1 MVAWR
6 AALVLMLTRQTNTG
20 RARECDAPAHWKLDD
35 WNRHAALSLSR
46 LKNYK
51 NRPAESSFDE
61 HRIDVTCLGLMGD
74 LWLDAWISFESKREM
89 CFEFSWSCARLPLL
103 VGSQVCVSN
112 EKVMIF
118 HYDNFARCIIAFSRK
133 RNVKNGRIFPSNEPR
148 ECGKS

>member
-1 MVAWR
+1 MVVWR

-51 NRPAESSFDE
+51 NRRPESSFDE
-61 HRIDVTCLGLMGD
+61 HRIDVTCFGPDGGFVVGRMD
-74 LWLDAWISFESKREM
+74 KFREQTWNVFWIF
-89 CFEFSWSCARLPLL
+89 WSCARLLL

-133 RNVKNGRIFPSNEPR
+133 RNVKNGRIFPSNKPR